1 MTHPIPAM
9 TDPLGRHWKQP
20 RRDQIEIDC
29 NHALMPRSAFD
40 QLLEYSAT
48 TPSGTYP
55 GKMWKAHLPD
65 GRGWALRWYGPS
77 YKEDEKEYCSNNQK
91 LILIVEGA

>member
-1 MTHPIPAM
+1 MTHPIPEM

-40 QLLEYSAT
+40 QLLEYST
-48 TPSGTYP
+48 TIPTGTYP
-55 GKMWKAHLPD
+55 GKMWKANSSS
-65 GRGWALRWYGPS
+65 GVWVLRWYGDLI
-77 YKEDEKEYCSNNQK
+77 DENTIARGQRE
-91 LILIVEGA
+91 ILIVEGA

>member
-29 NHALMPRSAFD
+29 KHALMPRSAFD
-40 QLLEYSAT
+40 QLPEYSRSI
-48 TPSGTYP
+48 PSGTYP
-55 GKMWKAHLPD
+55 GKMWKLQCDD
-65 GRGWALRWYGPS
+65 GTWVLRWYGALLEGNMVEIG
-77 YKEDEKEYCSNNQK
+77 YRE
-91 LILIVEGA
+91 ILIVEGS